1 MFSDIL
7 YLRGDRMADFE
18 AEYYKLFAAAADTV
32 DALDHWNPGQ
42 AREILIRA
50 QQQAENAILRGSE
63 TGEAD

>member
-18 AEYYKLFAAAADTV
+18 AEYYKLFAAAADAV
-32 DALDHWNPGQ
+32 EALDHWNPGR

-50 QQQAENAILRGSE
+50 QQQAEDAILSENE
-63 TGEAD
+63 TGETD